1 MQEDHHPTGSLV
13 KQREFVLTPIVLVD
27 VRFLSIYPNSQG
39 IAITRFA
46 SIEAEKSKKI
56 KK

>member
-1 MQEDHHPTGSLV
+1 MQEDHHPTGSIV

-46 SIEAEKSKKI
+46 SIEAKKFQN
-56 KK
+56 KKK